1 MNGSTVHDGPTAL
14 VIGESVLDIVDT
26 PRGHTRY
33 PGGSPMNVAV
43 GLARLGVST
52 SLLTRLGT
60 DTAGALIATHLVQ
73 AGVEIIAASFVT
85 SPTNTATVTKH
96 SNGAVEYEFAMEWS
110 LPESLILPSVNVV
123 HIGSLGAFLQPGA
136 DTVERYLDLVP
147 ESALISFDPNIRPS
161 LLHDRK
167 DAVER
172 FERLTRQADIVK
184 LSDEDAEWLY
194 PARGVDHV
202 LARLL
207 DAGAKLAAITLGA
220 KGARLATAVSTQI
233 ISAPA
238 VNAVDTIG
246 AGDSFMS
253 ALLAAV
259 LDGKSDPG
267 SLGPAALEYLGG
279 RATRAAAITVQ
290 REGAQPPTLSE
301 LRTCRESAG
310 TWRKDAPPGASAHQR
325 PGSSTLRNA

>member
-14 VIGESVLDIVDT
+14 VIEESVLDIVDT

-220 KGARLATAVSTQI
+220 RLATAVSTQI

-267 SLGPAALEYLGG
+267 RLGPAALEHLGG

-290 REGAQPPTLSE
+290 REGAQPPTLTE

-310 TWRKDAPPGASAHQR
+310 TCEKDAPPGASTHQR
-325 PGSSTLRNA
+325 PGNSTPRNA